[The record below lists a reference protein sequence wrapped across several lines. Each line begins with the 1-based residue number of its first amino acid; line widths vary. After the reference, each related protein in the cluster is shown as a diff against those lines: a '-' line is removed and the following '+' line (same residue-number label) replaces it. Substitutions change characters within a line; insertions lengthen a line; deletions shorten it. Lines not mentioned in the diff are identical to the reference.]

1 MWANKGYDLVF
12 KSCICDCGHG
22 SLRKVGRTSI
32 IETVSVHCVQDVDWV
47 PPKPAPVEGGGQV
60 QEKEKKKKKEKT
72 EGKLRPKLNFAV
84 QTVQGSYYG
93 SNNNREEVRGGQV
106 KSNCYSV
113 TSLRQS

>member
-1 MWANKGYDLVF
+1 M
-12 KSCICDCGHG
+12 
-22 SLRKVGRTSI
+22 
-32 IETVSVHCVQDVDWV
+32 QDVDWV

-93 SNNNREEVRGGQV
+93 SNNNREEVRGGKV
-106 KSNCYSV
+106 GVTTLLWPGIVVHIKPNFGISLSLTFICMGNTPRSNKM
-113 TSLRQS
+113 T